1 MTKKELAKKI
11 KENGHSSASL
21 ADVERLIDAV
31 FKEITTELRNGGK
44 YTQLGFGVF
53 AVKARA
59 ARKGRNPRTGETVTI
74 PARKV
79 VSFTVGKTL
88 KGAAA

>member
-1 MTKKELAKKI
+1 MTKKELAALLKYLCGSQANAEKC
-11 KENGHSSASL
+11 
-21 ADVERLIDAV
+21 VDAV
-31 FKEITTELRNGGK
+31 FAAITTELANGGK

-79 VSFTVGKTL
+79 VTFTVGKTL
-88 KGAAA
+88 KEAVA